1 MGTGSLG
8 LGGFAAAKRYVLLDK
23 YRARFRGIFKVEA
36 GAVTTSSRERL
47 VADGLFQ
54 SWEYAGALING
65 S

>member
-1 MGTGSLG
+1 M
-8 LGGFAAAKRYVLLDK
+8 LDK
-23 YRARFRGIFKVEA
+23 YRARFRGLSEVEA
-36 GAVTTSSRERL
+36 GAVTTSSQERL